1 MRLTFKKQKF
11 KKEFSMFLSL
21 ILTWVF
27 PTTVIIGETIF
38 LQSIQKQ
45 ITANPFDFS
54 KIKIGNIVLLALW
67 FGSPVL
73 TFFFWKFTKLHFAK
87 EINGIFTYTISVFLI
102 TLIPLF
108 IINPSKTTTQVVS
121 SVVMNTKVFFIAF
134 YIALIVGFITNL
146 YVSQELLK
154 KSNWWLFIIALPY
167 MITSFLVINSQRA
180 FISFTQY
187 SDFSYK
193 NVSRMLTIVKQTDV
207 RYMNPLWYESIS
219 LVIVSMLVVEGVY
232 IGALIW
238 QKTER
243 WRQTGRPEEKETNKY
258 RKKKGIRKK
267 KTFKIQKTKRR

>member
-11 KKEFSMFLSL
+11 KKEFSKFLSL
-21 ILTWVF
+21 ILTWIF
-27 PTTVIIGETIF
+27 PTTVIIGETIL

-121 SVVMNTKVFFIAF
+121 SAVMNTKVFFIAF
-134 YIALIVGFITNL
+134 YIALIVGFIANL

-243 WRQTGRPEEKETNKY
+243 WRQTGRSEEKETNKY

-267 KTFKIQKTKRR
+267 KTFKIQKAKRR